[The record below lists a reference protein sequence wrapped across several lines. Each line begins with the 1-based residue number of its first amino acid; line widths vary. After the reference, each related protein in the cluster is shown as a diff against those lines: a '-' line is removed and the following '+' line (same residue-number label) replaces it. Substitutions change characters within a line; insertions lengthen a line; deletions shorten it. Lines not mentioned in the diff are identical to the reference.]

1 MPDQSPKAGM
11 VLALIT
17 ALFWGALPIA
27 MKQAV
32 EVMDPFTI
40 VWYRFLTA
48 SIGLGGWLYWRGQ
61 LPRVQAA
68 GLGGGGI
75 LLLASVGLAGN
86 FVLFNSAL
94 EYLSPPVVQVII
106 QLAPVM
112 LLLSSV
118 WLFKETLGRH
128 QIIGV
133 AGLMA
138 GLLLFFN
145 ERLVELVSSFTG
157 YTLGVMLA
165 LLAAVVWVVYGLAQ
179 KVLLRHYSSPQ
190 ILLMIYMICAM
201 MLTPLA
207 SPAQILQMDNRQLG
221 MLLFCCINTLVGY
234 GAFAEALAR
243 WQASQVSAVITLA
256 PLFTIVFVDLASLI
270 WPQYFAAA
278 ALNQLGYVGAV
289 VVVSGAMFC
298 AIGHKLIGQH
308 KWSRSII
315 G

>member
-1 MPDQSPKAGM
+1 MPNQNPTAGM

-48 SIGLGGWLYWRGQ
+48 SIGLGGWLYWRKQ
-61 LPRVQAA
+61 LPQARAA
-68 GLGGGGI
+68 GLGGSGI
-75 LLLASVGLAGN
+75 LLLASLGLAGN
-86 FVLFNSAL
+86 FVLYNSAL
-94 EYLSPPVVQVII
+94 AYLNPSVVQVII

-112 LLLSSV
+112 LLLGSV
-118 WLFKETLGRH
+118 WLFKEKLGLH
-128 QIIGV
+128 QILGV
-133 AGLMA
+133 SGLML

-145 ERLVELVSSFTG
+145 ERLVELFSSFTG
-157 YTLGVMLA
+157 YTLGVILA
-165 LLAAVVWVVYGLAQ
+165 ILAALVWVIYGLAQ
-179 KVLLRHYSSPQ
+179 KVMLKHYSSPQ
-190 ILLMIYMICAM
+190 ILLMIYVTCAL

-207 SPAQILQMDNRQLG
+207 SPEQLLLMDSRQLG
-221 MLLFCCINTLVGY
+221 MLMFCCINTLVGY

-256 PLFTIVFVDLASLI
+256 PLFTIIFVDLASLI
-270 WPQYFAAA
+270 WPQHFAAT
-278 ALNQLGYVGAV
+278 ALNALGYVGAV

-298 AIGHKLIGQH
+298 AIGHKLIRQH
-308 KWSRSII
+308 K
-315 G
+315 

>member
-1 MPDQSPKAGM
+1 MPNQNPTAGM
-11 VLALIT
+11 VLALVT

-48 SIGLGGWLYWRGQ
+48 SIGLGGWLYWRKQ
-61 LPRVQAA
+61 LPRTRA
-68 GLGGGGI
+68 LGVAEGCI
-75 LLLASVGLAGN
+75 LLLASIGLAGN
-86 FVLFNSAL
+86 FVLYNSAL
-94 EYLSPPVVQVII
+94 EHLNPSVVQVII
-106 QLAPVM
+106 QLAPVI

-118 WLFKETLGRH
+118 WLFKEKLGLH

-133 AGLMA
+133 VCLMF

-145 ERLVELVSSFTG
+145 ERLVELFTSFTG
-157 YTLGVMLA
+157 YTQGVMLA
-165 LLAAVVWVVYGLAQ
+165 VLAALVWVVYGLAQ
-179 KVLLRHYSSPQ
+179 KGMLKHFSSPQ
-190 ILLMIYMICAM
+190 ILLMIYVICALI
-201 MLTPLA
+201 LTPLA
-207 SPAQILQMDNRQLG
+207 SPGLILRMDTRQLG

-234 GAFAEALAR
+234 GAFAEAMAR

-256 PLFTIVFVDLASLI
+256 PLFTILFVDLASLI
-270 WPQYFAAA
+270 WPEYFAAA
-278 ALNQLGYVGAV
+278 ALNVLGYVGAV

-308 KWSRSII
+308 K
-315 G
+315 